1 MIKRTIVIKRA
12 KSVSPA
18 GRSDRDATGAP
29 DNAAAQQIAEE
40 EAVPRLEPAR
50 VGRVHLFTSL
60 RRPPVLAAMAAGVAA
75 CLVVLAWLLK
85 PATQDDR
92 QTSASTNGPPLT
104 ASVPS
109 PLPSSPLDV
118 PQQSSLPE
126 TKVAEVS
133 PASPAEDRSSA
144 APTRKTVRIIRP
156 KFPDAFRGTVIVR
169 EEVVATA
176 KKPLSEQSSHRQAA
190 YTPVNDSAR
199 QTVPPLTHASA
210 LESFYGITSLRHEGP
225 YTLVIPNLSRHASQ
239 IVPPMEINLSSPV
252 SDDGP
257 LQPVSTDAIRPLGL
271 RYTMGGTGERRVRG
285 SLLTVEANQDAYLY
299 VWTQASSGDW
309 HRVSPPEHAEDNA
322 ARVEKGKRYML
333 SAKEPLPFGFEPHD
347 LPVLIVLSR
356 LPRPGVDLPPVPD
369 EAGTEPTASVIAPDH
384 QLLREEAE
392 EPTDRGTFEKAVYVV
407 ETAPHPES
415 HLAITT
421 R

>member
-29 DNAAAQQIAEE
+29 DNAAATQQIAEE

-50 VGRVHLFTSL
+50 GGRVYLFTSL

-156 KFPDAFRGTVIVR
+156 KFPDAFHGTVIVR

-176 KKPLSEQSSHRQAA
+176 KKPLSEQSFHRQAA
-190 YTPVNDSAR
+190 YTPVNDSTR
-199 QTVPPLTHASA
+199 Q
-210 LESFYGITSLRHEGP
+210 
-225 YTLVIPNLSRHASQ
+225 
-239 IVPPMEINLSSPV
+239 
-252 SDDGP
+252 
-257 LQPVSTDAIRPLGL
+257 
-271 RYTMGGTGERRVRG
+271 
-285 SLLTVEANQDAYLY
+285 
-299 VWTQASSGDW
+299 
-309 HRVSPPEHAEDNA
+309 
-322 ARVEKGKRYML
+322 
-333 SAKEPLPFGFEPHD
+333 
-347 LPVLIVLSR
+347 
-356 LPRPGVDLPPVPD
+356 
-369 EAGTEPTASVIAPDH
+369 
-384 QLLREEAE
+384 
-392 EPTDRGTFEKAVYVV
+392 
-407 ETAPHPES
+407 
-415 HLAITT
+415 
-421 R
+421 